1 MFIES
6 NKSLVR
12 SFFDEVLNERRLDL
26 VDELFAGHPL
36 LADATRKTVSGYR
49 LSVPDIRFTIDEL
62 IAEADRVVACWTARG
77 THVMQVKEAP
87 FNARRVT
94 ITGVYIFRVTDGR
107 FTGLR
112 PMTQFP
118 LLAPEM
124 LN

>member
-12 SFFDEVLNERRLDL
+12 SFFDEVLNARRLDP
-26 VDELFAGHPL
+26 VDEMFAGHPL
-36 LADATRKTVSGYR
+36 LADATKKTVAGYR

-62 IAEADRVVACWTARG
+62 IAEADSVVACWTARG
-77 THVMQVKEAP
+77 TQVMQVKETP

-94 ITGVYIFRVTDGR
+94 ITGVYIFRIANGQ

-112 PMTQFP
+112 PMTQLP
-118 LLAPEM
+118 LLAPEI